1 MYKQTKIPA
10 NPAVG
15 TIIDLRSDTEGQP
28 TPRMRMAMANAVV
41 GDDVYGEDPT
51 VKELEEKCAKLF
63 AKEAALFVPS
73 GIMGNLISIMTHCRV
88 RSCEAIVGASSHVF
102 LYEQGTKTKHFPNTN

>member
-1 MYKQTKIPA
+1 MYKQTKIPI

-28 TPRMRMAMANAVV
+28 TARMRMAMANAVV

-63 AKEAALFVPS
+63 GKESALFVPS
-73 GIMGNLISIMTHCRV
+73 GIMGNLVSIMTHCRV
-88 RSCEAIVGASSHVF
+88 RSTEAIVGASSHVF
-102 LYEQGTKTKHFPNTN
+102 LYEQGTNN